1 MLCNSEDEKGR
12 WTCAWCSLRVC
23 GGCRGKLKNVLMGEG
38 VGARENGMRKEKQKE
53 RGDSDLV
60 NLGGGNDET
69 RLRVQE
75 ETAEEKMGY
84 VQNEREV
91 RDENEEEDLTL
102 GHW

>member
-1 MLCNSEDEKGR
+1 M
-12 WTCAWCSLRVC
+12 
-23 GGCRGKLKNVLMGEG
+23 KNVLMGEG